1 MTASF
6 LTRPDTRR
14 WRLAYV
20 LMVSLFV
27 GYLDR
32 MNISLALPLMAAEH
46 GWSDEELTSKGE
58 LLFSLFYVGYGLANI
73 FLSPLAARIGPRL
86 SLIIIVILWTLF
98 TAMGAF
104 VSQFILVLAATRV
117 LLGIAEGVHFPMMNM
132 LTKAW
137 FPPDERGRANSI
149 WISGLFLAVLLAP
162 VMLVP
167 LMHAFGWRIGFW
179 GLGLAGLLITLP
191 LILRIVHNR
200 PELDPRITAEE
211 RDHIEQGTAGE
222 ALSEM
227 GEDGAVPGRIRRLFA
242 NPTFLLLLSA
252 GILNNIVALGLVSW
266 LPSYFVRTRGV
277 AYEDLTWII
286 SLPFAGSI
294 LGVWI
299 WSNLGDRFSNRA
311 LIAAIGY
318 LAAGG
323 FVFVSL
329 TSATLWVVIAFF
341 ALAVFMT
348 SAWVAAEFALLQ
360 RALPAKTLGADSG
373 LYNGLSTMIGGGL
386 GPIVVS
392 AIVGD
397 PSATGA
403 MERLLV
409 VPATCTVLALVLVL
423 AYRRMRY

>member
-1 MTASF
+1 MTPSF
-6 LTRPDTRR
+6 LTRPDARR

-32 MNISLALPLMAAEH
+32 MNISLAVPLMAVEH
-46 GWSDEELTSKGE
+46 GWSDEELTSNGE

-104 VSQFILVLAATRV
+104 ASQFILVLAATRV
-117 LLGIAEGVHFPMMNM
+117 LLGVAEGVHFPMMNM

-162 VMLVP
+162 VILVP

-191 LILRIVHNR
+191 LILRIVHDR
-200 PELDPRITAEE
+200 PELDPRIMAEE
-211 RDHIEQGTAGE
+211 RAHIEKGTAGE
-222 ALSEM
+222 ALAEA
-227 GEDGAVPGRIRRLFA
+227 GEGGAVPGRIRRLFT
-242 NPTFLLLLSA
+242 NPTFLFLLSA

-311 LIAAIGY
+311 LIAAFGY

-397 PSATGA
+397 PVATGA

-409 VPATCTVLALVLVL
+409 VPATCTVLALVLVF

>member
-1 MTASF
+1 MKASF
-6 LTRPDTRR
+6 LTRPDARR

-32 MNISLALPLMAAEH
+32 MNISLAVPLIAIEH
-46 GWSDEELTSKGE
+46 GWSDEELTRNGE

-117 LLGIAEGVHFPMMNM
+117 LLGVAEGVHFPMMNM

-162 VMLVP
+162 VILVP

-179 GLGLAGLLITLP
+179 GLGLAGLVITLP
-191 LILRIVHNR
+191 LILRMVHNR
-200 PELDPRITAEE
+200 PELDPRITEQE
-211 RDHIEQGTAGE
+211 RVHIEQGTAGE
-222 ALSEM
+222 VLAETGKS
-227 GEDGAVPGRIRRLFA
+227 GEAPGRVRRLFT
-242 NPTFLLLLSA
+242 NPTFILLLSA
-252 GILNNIVALGLVSW
+252 GILNNVVALGLVSW

-277 AYEDLTWII
+277 AYEDLSWII

-323 FVFVSL
+323 FIFVSL
-329 TSATLWVVIAFF
+329 TSATLWVVVAFF

-360 RALPAKTLGADSG
+360 RALPSKTLGADSG

-386 GPIVVS
+386 GPVVVS

-397 PSATGA
+397 PAAAGA

-409 VPATCTVLALVLVL
+409 VPATCTVLALVLVF